1 VIIGIGVDVVDLA
14 RFERAA
20 SRTPGLVPRLFAESE
35 RSTPERMLSLRSL
48 AGRFAAKEALIK
60 ALGDSANVRW
70 HDMRV
75 VADGNGNP
83 SFELHGGVAEIAAAK
98 GITDIHLTMTH
109 DAGIALAWVLAE
121 GRGTEQGHVS

>member
-1 VIIGIGVDVVDLA
+1 MIVGIGVDVVDLA

-35 RSTPERMLSLRSL
+35 RSTPERVLSLRSL

-60 ALGDSANVRW
+60 AIGDSAGVRW

-75 VADGNGNP
+75 VSDELGNP
-83 SFELHGGVAEIAAAK
+83 SFELHGALAEIAATR
-98 GITDIHLTMTH
+98 GISSIHLTMTH
-109 DAGIALAWVLAE
+109 DAGIALAWVVAE
-121 GRGTEQGHVS
+121 GRDS